1 MVFKRIRD
9 GLSKA
14 RKKFFSGL
22 SELLRGKKIDEHI
35 LEKLEETLITA
46 DVGFET
52 TEYIVNKIKEK
63 KSEDAFSALEEVLIE
78 MLSGNTE
85 LRAPDEPPFVIALV
99 GVNGTGKTT
108 TAAKLASFF
117 VKQGKSVVLA
127 AADTFRAAAVEQ
139 LRIWGKRIGCTVISH
154 SQGADAGAVTYDAI
168 NHTRA
173 KKKDVVIIDTA
184 GRLHT
189 KRNLME
195 ELKKITGVSN
205 KLVKG
210 APHETLLVLD
220 AVTGQ
225 NGLAQ
230 ARLFKEMINVTGI
243 IVTKLDG
250 TAKGGITLAIRK
262 ELDLPIKFVG
272 IGESLEDLKVFNA
285 KEFVE
290 ALLED

>member
-1 MVFKRIRD
+1 VVFKRIRD

-22 SELLRGKKIDEHI
+22 SEFLRGKKIDEHI

-52 TEYIVNKIKEK
+52 TEYIVNRIKEK

-78 MLSGNTE
+78 MLSGDTE

-154 SQGADAGAVTYDAI
+154 SQGADPGAVVYDAV

-195 ELKKITGVSN
+195 ELKKITRVSN

>member
-22 SELLRGKKIDEHI
+22 SEFLRGKKIDEHI

-52 TEYIVNKIKEK
+52 TEYIVNRIKEK

-78 MLSGNTE
+78 MLSGDTE

-154 SQGADAGAVTYDAI
+154 SQGADPGAVVYDAV

-195 ELKKITGVSN
+195 ELKKITRVSN

>member
-1 MVFKRIRD
+1 
-9 GLSKA
+9 
-14 RKKFFSGL
+14 
-22 SELLRGKKIDEHI
+22 
-35 LEKLEETLITA
+35 
-46 DVGFET
+46 
-52 TEYIVNKIKEK
+52 
-63 KSEDAFSALEEVLIE
+63 
-78 MLSGNTE
+78 
-85 LRAPDEPPFVIALV
+85 
-99 GVNGTGKTT
+99 
-108 TAAKLASFF
+108 
-117 VKQGKSVVLA
+117 
-127 AADTFRAAAVEQ
+127 
-139 LRIWGKRIGCTVISH
+139 
-154 SQGADAGAVTYDAI
+154 
-168 NHTRA
+168 
-173 KKKDVVIIDTA
+173 
-184 GRLHT
+184 
-189 KRNLME
+189 ME
-195 ELKKITGVSN
+195 ELKKITRVSN